1 MKFCN
6 IYESHLME
14 VKKKIILVDNYVDVN
29 ALNVLCK
36 RNQGTDVVIA
46 T

>member
-1 MKFCN
+1 
-6 IYESHLME
+6 ME

-29 ALNVLCK
+29 ALNVLRK

>member
-1 MKFCN
+1 
-6 IYESHLME
+6 ME

-36 RNQGTDVVIA
+36 RNQGTDVSLLHKEKPNL
-46 T
+46 